1 MKKRLFSV
9 VFILCLLCVAV
20 HADEGMWTCDHAPMK
35 QLKERYGFVP
45 TQAWLDHLRLSSVDI
60 SASASF
66 VSKDGLILTNH
77 HVALGSAQRLST
89 PERNYVRD
97 GFLAESIER
106 EIPISGMTIQVL
118 ESIEDITAVIESS
131 VKPGATPAE
140 ARAQRDAKTAIMESE
155 YQKQS
160 GKRGQVVALY
170 GGAQYAFY
178 RYKEYTDIRLVFIP
192 ELQAAFF
199 GGDDDNFTYPRYDL
213 DVALL
218 RAYENGK
225 PAKIEHYLAVNPA
238 GANDGDLVF
247 ASGCPRETDRLMT
260 YAMLEQL
267 RDFSTPFTI
276 KKMYEMRSVMKEYSA
291 RGAEEARRA
300 RTMLYFLENYIKS
313 TEGEFGGLND
323 PKMMAKKKAQ
333 EEALRLAVE
342 KDPKLKQECGSA
354 WKEIESSLKW
364 EKEHLNDIRYK
375 MDVGWRNLLATAVTM
390 VRYGIEASKPDSERL
405 EGFHESEIADVVRG
419 IEAPAPI
426 YKDLEQVS
434 LNNMLGDKFK
444 GLGIEDSFVKTV
456 FEGKQPE
463 ALVKEVLTGTK
474 LDDPAFRKKLL
485 EKKGKAILK
494 SDDPMLVL
502 ARRIDPFLRETEKVY
517 RDNIQAVQEAA
528 LTKVAKAS
536 FAVYGTDTYP
546 DATGTLRL
554 SFGKIAGFPRNSTL
568 VPAFT
573 TLYGIFD
580 RGYSFGENGDFYI
593 PKRIK
598 EHEKELDLKTPYNFV
613 CTADITGGN
622 SGSPIVDREGKLVGL
637 VFDGN
642 AESHP
647 NAYVYDEYQ
656 ARCVAVDIRGILEIL
671 RKCYGAEN
679 LVKEMEGE

>member
-1 MKKRLFSV
+1 MKTRLSV
-9 VFILCLLCVAV
+9 LVFVLCFICTAIY
-20 HADEGMWTCDHAPMK
+20 ADEGMWTYDHAPLK
-35 QLKERYGFVP
+35 QLKERYGFAP
-45 TQAWLDHLRLSSVDI
+45 PKAWLDHLRLSSIDI

-89 PERNYVRD
+89 PERNLVSD
-97 GFLAESIER
+97 GFVAKGIGE
-106 EIPISGMTIQVL
+106 EIPIPGMTIQVL
-118 ESIEDITAVIESS
+118 ESIDDVTAAVEGS

-140 ARAQRDAKTAIMESE
+140 ARAQKDAKVALMESE
-155 YQKQS
+155 CQKQS

-170 GGAQYAFY
+170 GGAQYALY
-178 RYKEYTDIRLVFIP
+178 KYKEYTDIRLVFIP

-225 PAKIEHYLAVNPA
+225 PAKIEHFLEVNPE
-238 GANDGDLVF
+238 GAKDGDLVF

-260 YAMLEQL
+260 YAMLEHL
-267 RDFSTPFTI
+267 RDFSTPFTME
-276 KKMYEMRSVMKEYSA
+276 KMAEMRSVMKEYSA
-291 RGAEEARRA
+291 RGDEEARRA
-300 RTMLYFLENYIKS
+300 RTVLYFLENYIKS

-323 PKMMAKKKAQ
+323 PKMMAKKLSQ
-333 EEALRLAVE
+333 EEALRAAVD
-342 KDPKLKQECGSA
+342 KDPKLKQEYGSA
-354 WKEIESSLKW
+354 WKDIEASLVW
-364 EKEHLNDIRYK
+364 EREHKKDIRYK
-375 MDVGWRNLLATAVTM
+375 MDVGWRNILATAVTM
-390 VRYGIEASKPDSERL
+390 VRYGTEASKPDGDRL
-405 EGFHESEIADVVRG
+405 DGFHEAEIADVVRG
-419 IEAPAPI
+419 IEAPAPV
-426 YKDLEQVS
+426 YRDLERVS
-434 LNNMLGDKFK
+434 LNYMLGEKFK
-444 GLGIEDSFVKTV
+444 GLGTDDFFIKTV
-456 FEGKQPE
+456 FEGKQPD
-463 ALVKEVLTGTK
+463 ALVKEVLAGTK
-474 LDDPAFRKKLL
+474 LDDGAFRKKLL

-502 ARRIDPFLRETEKVY
+502 ARRIDPFLRDTEKAY
-517 RDNIQAVQEAA
+517 RDNVQAVQEAA
-528 LTKVAKAS
+528 LTKVAKAG
-536 FAVYGTDTYP
+536 FAAYGADTYP

-573 TLYGIFD
+573 TLYGLFD
-580 RGYSFGENGDFYI
+580 RGYSFGEKGDFYI

-622 SGSPIVDREGKLVGL
+622 SGSPIVDRDGKLVGL

-656 ARCVAVDIRGILEIL
+656 ARCVAVDIRGILEVV
-671 RKCYGAEN
+671 RKVYGAEW
-679 LVKEMEGE
+679 LYKEMAGE